1 MCHFH
6 RWSRQHNIGFSVCHD
21 LPDCIVSGKIF
32 HAAVVS
38 LVDEFLSL
46 LDAAVFTLAFSV
58 FQVHCLLLKKYRLLP
73 QVRETAFPG

>member
-1 MCHFH
+1 MDFH

-38 LVDEFLSL
+38 LIDEFLSL

-58 FQVHCLLLKKYRLLP
+58 FQVHCLLLKKYRLLL

>member
-1 MCHFH
+1 ML
-6 RWSRQHNIGFSVCHD
+6 SYKSNEAIGFSVCHD
-21 LPDCIVSGKIF
+21 LPDCIVGRKVF

-58 FQVHCLLLKKYRLLP
+58 FQVHCLL
-73 QVRETAFPG
+73 